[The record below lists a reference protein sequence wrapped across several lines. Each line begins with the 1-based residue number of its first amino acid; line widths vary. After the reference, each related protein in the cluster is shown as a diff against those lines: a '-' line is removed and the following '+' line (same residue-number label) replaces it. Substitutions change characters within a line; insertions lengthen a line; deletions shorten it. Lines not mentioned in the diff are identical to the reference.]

1 MCGITGIVTFDSD
14 CIGEL
19 LVRCSR
25 KLTYR
30 GYDSVGVA
38 AVRDGKVDLR
48 KDVGTIDEVDRLL
61 GLSGMKGD
69 RGIAQLRW
77 ATYGAPTKINAQPH
91 FGCEEIFY
99 GAHNGNIHN
108 YVEYKQE
115 LIDAGHIVRSENDGE
130 LCVHAVDK
138 YFEETQD
145 MFEAVR
151 LSTQDLK
158 GAFAFAVGRADESEI
173 YAVKMGSSLVAG
185 VADGATIVSS
195 DLPSVLPL
203 TNNVIYLADGE
214 MLVLT
219 HDEVKVYNIE
229 EGKQLARSPQISDV
243 DVRAAEKGGYPHFM
257 LKEINEQP
265 KVAQNIIGILEGK
278 KNEEWFKLLE
288 DASRHYIVA
297 CGSSYNASVLGTY
310 YFNRLA
316 GLPMFHALG
325 GQFEQMYG
333 NTLTEDSLSILVS
346 QSGETKDILNVLNLA
361 RDNNHGK
368 SLGVL
373 NVIGSTLMFQA
384 DSYIP
389 MACGY
394 EVSVPATK
402 TYYSQSIIFA
412 YLAAKLG
419 ERNGTLDSS
428 EAKRFVDSLRG
439 DLPRLTQTT
448 IDRTGILA
456 KNLARTM
463 MGVNDLYC
471 LGYGFTDGVA
481 REGALKI
488 KEICYN
494 HCEGMYSS
502 EFKHGP
508 LSIVT
513 NKYPVIFVTTTEDSW
528 MVINHIN
535 EVRARSGRTIIVG
548 QLEETLTPYVDN
560 KIDYLIVP
568 DSDVLMNP
576 ILDVIPL
583 QLLSYFLSVDLGI
596 NPDLPRNL
604 SKTLTV
610 D

>member
-1 MCGITGIVTFDSD
+1 MCGITGIVTQNSD
-14 CIGEL
+14 NIGEL
-19 LVRCSR
+19 LVRCSS

-38 AVRDGKVDLR
+38 AVRNGMVDLR
-48 KDVGTIDEVDRLL
+48 KDVGTIEDVDELL
-61 GLSGMKGD
+61 GLSTMKGD

-77 ATYGAPTKINAQPH
+77 ATYGAPTKVNAQPH
-91 FGCEEIFY
+91 FGCEEVFY

-108 YVEYKQE
+108 YVEYKKE
-115 LIDAGHIVRSENDGE
+115 LIETGHIVRSENDGE

-138 YFEETQD
+138 YFEETGD
-145 MFEAVR
+145 MFESVR
-151 LSTQDLK
+151 LSIQDLK
-158 GAFAFAVGRADESEI
+158 GAFAYAIGRADQPEI

-219 HDEVKVYNIE
+219 PSEVKVYRIE
-229 EGKQLARSPQISDV
+229 DGKQLDRIPQISNIDA
-243 DVRAAEKGGYPHFM
+243 RAAKKGGYPHFM

-265 KVAQNIIGILEGK
+265 QIAHDVIGNLEGPRS
-278 KNEEWFKLLE
+278 EDWLKLIE
-288 DASRHYIVA
+288 DASRHYLVA
-297 CGSSYNASVLGTY
+297 CGSSYNASIVGTY

-316 GLPMFHALG
+316 GLPMLHAIG
-325 GQFEQMYG
+325 GQFQPMYG
-333 NTLTEDSLSILVS
+333 KTMDEDSLSILVS
-346 QSGETKDILNVLNLA
+346 QSGETKDILNVLNMVKTENFG
-361 RDNNHGK
+361 RT
-368 SLGVL
+368 LGVL
-373 NVIGSTLMFQA
+373 NVIGSTLMFEA

-402 TYYSQSIIFA
+402 TYLSQSIIFA

-419 ERNGTLDSS
+419 ERNGHIDSS
-428 EAKRFVDSLRG
+428 EAKSFINRLRD
-439 DLPRLTQTT
+439 DLPKLTQTT

-456 KNLARTM
+456 KNLARTLID
-463 MGVNDLYC
+463 VKDLYC

-513 NKYPVIFVTTTEDSW
+513 KNYPVIFVTTTEDSW

-535 EVRARSGRTIIVG
+535 EVKARHGRTIVVG
-548 QLEETLTPYVDN
+548 EFEETLDPYVTN
-560 KIDYLIVP
+560 KHDYLEVP
-568 DSDVLMNP
+568 KSDVLINP

-583 QLLSYFLSVDLGI
+583 QLLSYYLSVDLGI